1 MSDYEKALELLN
13 SEITLDVMLQWEKL
27 CLSARGEEAEHIAEL
42 YTSFEAKM
50 SDDVY
55 EDYMTHLAKDE

>member
-1 MSDYEKALELLN
+1 MSDYDKALELLN
-13 SEITLDVMLQWEKL
+13 SEITLDVMLQWENL
-27 CLSARGEEAEHIAEL
+27 CQNARGAEAEHIAEL

-55 EDYMTHLAKDE
+55 EDYMAHLAKDE